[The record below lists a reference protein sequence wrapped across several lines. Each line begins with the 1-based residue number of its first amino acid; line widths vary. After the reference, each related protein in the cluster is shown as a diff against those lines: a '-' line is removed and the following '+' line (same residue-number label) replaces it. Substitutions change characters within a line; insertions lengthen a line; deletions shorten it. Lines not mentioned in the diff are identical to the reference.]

1 MTRLPSKSPA
11 SLLPPSRR
19 SYPLPGG
26 VAGRLPRR
34 VPRYAVSLICY
45 GPTRISGR
53 TWLKINVLG
62 EYNAFVRQP
71 DES

>member
-1 MTRLPSKSPA
+1 MMSLPSKSPSNLFTLRA
-11 SLLPPSRR
+11 DF
-19 SYPLPGG
+19 YPFPGG
-26 VAGRLPRR
+26 VAGRLTRR

-45 GPTRISGR
+45 GPTRIPGR

-62 EYNAFVRQP
+62 EYDAFVRQP